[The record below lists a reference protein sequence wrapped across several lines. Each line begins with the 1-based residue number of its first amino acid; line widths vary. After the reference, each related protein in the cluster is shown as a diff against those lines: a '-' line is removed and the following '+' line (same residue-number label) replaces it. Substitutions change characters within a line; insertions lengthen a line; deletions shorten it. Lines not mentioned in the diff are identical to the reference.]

1 MDYVRPVMRADQETF
16 CLSLPQV
23 ADCQNT
29 GLRFNHKRVTVRV
42 RDEAELVPGQVS
54 FRVGWS

>member
-1 MDYVRPVMRADQETF
+1 MDHVRRVMRADQETS

-29 GLRFNHKRVTVRV
+29 GLRFNQKHVTVRV
-42 RDEAELVPGQVS
+42 QDEAELLLGQVS